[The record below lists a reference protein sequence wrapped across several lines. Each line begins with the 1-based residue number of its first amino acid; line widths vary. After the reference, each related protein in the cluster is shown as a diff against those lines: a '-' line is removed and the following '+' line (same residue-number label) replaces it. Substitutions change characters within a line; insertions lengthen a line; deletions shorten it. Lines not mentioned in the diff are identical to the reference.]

1 MANIAILGSGAFGTA
16 LSILCHRVGHT
27 VKVWSRSPAVFL
39 EEEGQRFHKKLPGIS
54 VPWEVEFSTELS
66 CVEGCELLIL
76 AVPSFAIR
84 ENCRNVRGR
93 INKDT
98 VLLCA
103 AKGLEKGSFKDFVTV
118 IEEEL
123 PENPCVALSGPSF
136 AAEIAKGIPTTVV
149 AASRNREASNKVQDL
164 LMDKTLRI
172 YVSDD
177 VIGVE
182 LGGALKNS
190 IAVCSG
196 ICDGLLDNAA
206 NAKAALMTRG
216 ITEIARLGVALG
228 GRQET
233 FAGLSGIGD
242 LMLTC
247 SSSQSRNYRF
257 GQLLSQGLQVQE
269 AMDSI
274 GMVVEGYYVTGTAY
288 ELAQSMNVEMP
299 IVTQAYEVLYKG
311 KDPKQALQDLMGRP
325 KRHESEEIWLQTT
338 KQKL

>member
-1 MANIAILGSGAFGTA
+1 MANIAIMGSGAFGTA
-16 LSILCHRVGHT
+16 LAILCQRCGHQ
-27 VKVWSRSPAVFL
+27 VSVWSRSPAELQKSGDFL
-39 EEEGQRFHKKLPGIS
+39 CHKKLPNIEIS
-54 VPWEVEFSTELS
+54 EEITFSTDLS
-66 CVEGCELLIL
+66 CVADSELLIL
-76 AVPSFAIR
+76 ALPSFAIR
-84 ENCRNVRGR
+84 ENCRKIREL
-93 INKDT
+93 ISPEAI
-98 VLLCA
+98 LLCA
-103 AKGLEKGSFKDFVTV
+103 AKGLEKGTFKDFVTV

-123 PENPCVALSGPSF
+123 PNNPCVALSGPSF

-149 AASRNREASNKVQDL
+149 AASRNREAADKVQDL

-196 ICDGLLDNAA
+196 ICDGLLANAA
-206 NAKAALMTRG
+206 NTKAALMTRG

-247 SSSQSRNYRF
+247 SSNQSRNYRF

-288 ELAQSMNVEMP
+288 ELAQSMNVDMP
-299 IVTQAYEVLYKG
+299 IVTQAYEVLYRG

-325 KRHESEEIWLQTT
+325 KRHESEEIWLKT
-338 KQKL
+338 K

>member
-1 MANIAILGSGAFGTA
+1 MAKIAIMGSGAFGTA
-16 LSILCHRVGHT
+16 LAVLCHRCGHR
-27 VKVWSRSPAVFL
+27 VSVWSRSPAEL
-39 EEEGQRFHKKLPGIS
+39 QLLDGKLYHKKLREIEIS
-54 VPWEVEFSTELS
+54 RDITFSTDIS
-66 CVEGCELLIL
+66 CVKGSELLIL
-76 AVPSFAIR
+76 ALPSFAIR
-84 ENCRNVRGR
+84 ENCHKIRDL
-93 INKDT
+93 IDEET
-98 VLLCA
+98 ILLCA
-103 AKGLEKGSFKDFVTV
+103 AKGLEKGSYKDFVTV

-123 PENPCVALSGPSF
+123 PNNPCVALSGPSF
-136 AAEIAKGIPTTVV
+136 AEEIAKGIPTTVV
-149 AASRNREASNKVQDL
+149 AASRNREAADTVQDL

-206 NAKAALMTRG
+206 NTKAALMTRG

-233 FAGLSGIGD
+233 FGGLSGIGD

-247 SSSQSRNYRF
+247 SSNQSRNYRF
-257 GQLLSQGLQVQE
+257 GQLLSQGFPVQE

-288 ELAQSMNVEMP
+288 ELSQKMGVDMP
-299 IVTQAYEVLYKG
+299 IVTQAYEVLYRG

-325 KRHESEEIWLQTT
+325 KRHESEEIWLQSM
-338 KQKL
+338 

>member
-1 MANIAILGSGAFGTA
+1 MAKIAIMGSGAFGTA
-16 LSILCHRVGHT
+16 LAVLCHRCGHQ
-27 VKVWSRSPAVFL
+27 VSVWSRSPAEL
-39 EEEGQRFHKKLPGIS
+39 QLLDGKLYHKKLRKIEIS
-54 VPWEVEFSTELS
+54 KDITFSTDFS
-66 CVEGCELLIL
+66 CLKGNELLIL
-76 AVPSFAIR
+76 ALPSFAIR
-84 ENCRNVRGR
+84 ENCHKIREQ
-93 INKDT
+93 IDDET
-98 VLLCA
+98 ILLCA
-103 AKGLEKGSFKDFVTV
+103 AKGLEKGSYKDFVTV

-123 PENPCVALSGPSF
+123 PNNPCVALSGPSF
-136 AAEIAKGIPTTVV
+136 AEEIAKGIPTTVV
-149 AASRNREASNKVQDL
+149 AASRNREAADTVQDL

-206 NAKAALMTRG
+206 NTKAALMTRG

-233 FAGLSGIGD
+233 FGGLSGIGD

-247 SSSQSRNYRF
+247 SSNQSRNYRF
-257 GQLLSQGLQVQE
+257 GQLLSQGMQVQE

-288 ELAQSMNVEMP
+288 ELSQKMGVDMP
-299 IVTQAYEVLYKG
+299 IVTQAYEVLYRG

-325 KRHESEEIWLQTT
+325 KRHESEEIWLQS
-338 KQKL
+338 K

>member
-1 MANIAILGSGAFGTA
+1 MANIAIMGSGAFGTA
-16 LSILCHRVGHT
+16 LASVCQRCGHQ
-27 VKVWSRSPAVFL
+27 VSVWRRSPAELQKSGDFL
-39 EEEGQRFHKKLPGIS
+39 CHKKLPNIEIS
-54 VPWEVEFSTELS
+54 EEITFSTDLS
-66 CVEGCELLIL
+66 CVAGSELLIL
-76 AVPSFAIR
+76 ALPSFAIR
-84 ENCRNVRGR
+84 ENCRKIREL
-93 INKDT
+93 ICT
-98 VLLCA
+98 ETILLCA
-103 AKGLEKGSFKDFVTV
+103 AKGLEKGTFKDFVTV

-123 PENPCVALSGPSF
+123 PNNPCVALSGPSF

-149 AASRNREASNKVQDL
+149 AASRNREAADRVQDL

-196 ICDGLLDNAA
+196 ICDGLLANAA
-206 NAKAALMTRG
+206 NTKAALMTRV

-247 SSSQSRNYRF
+247 SSNQSRNYRF

-288 ELAQSMNVEMP
+288 ELAQSMNVDMP
-299 IVTQAYEVLYKG
+299 IVTQAYEVLYRG

-325 KRHESEEIWLQTT
+325 KRHESEEIWLKT
-338 KQKL
+338 K

>member
-1 MANIAILGSGAFGTA
+1 M
-16 LSILCHRVGHT
+16 
-27 VKVWSRSPAVFL
+27 
-39 EEEGQRFHKKLPGIS
+39 
-54 VPWEVEFSTELS
+54 
-66 CVEGCELLIL
+66 
-76 AVPSFAIR
+76 
-84 ENCRNVRGR
+84 
-93 INKDT
+93 
-98 VLLCA
+98 LCA
-103 AKGLEKGSFKDFVTV
+103 AKGLEKGTFKDFVTV

-123 PENPCVALSGPSF
+123 PNNPCVALSGPSF
-136 AAEIAKGIPTTVV
+136 AAEIAQGIPTTVV
-149 AASRNREASNKVQDL
+149 AASRNREAADQVQDL

-206 NAKAALMTRG
+206 NTKAALMTRG

-247 SSSQSRNYRF
+247 SSNQSRNYRF

-288 ELAQSMNVEMP
+288 ELAQSMNVDMP

-311 KDPKQALQDLMGRP
+311 KNPKQALQDLMGRP
-325 KRHESEEIWLQTT
+325 KRHESEEIWL
-338 KQKL
+338 KSK

>member
-1 MANIAILGSGAFGTA
+1 MAKIAIMGSGAFGTA
-16 LSILCHRVGHT
+16 LAVLCHRCGHQ
-27 VKVWSRSPAVFL
+27 VSVWSRSPAEL
-39 EEEGQRFHKKLPGIS
+39 QLLDGKLYHKKLRKIEIS
-54 VPWEVEFSTELS
+54 KDITFSTDFS
-66 CVEGCELLIL
+66 CLKGNELLIL
-76 AVPSFAIR
+76 ALPSFAIR
-84 ENCRNVRGR
+84 ENCHKIREQ
-93 INKDT
+93 IDDET
-98 VLLCA
+98 ILLCA
-103 AKGLEKGSFKDFVTV
+103 AKGLEKGSYKDFVTV

-123 PENPCVALSGPSF
+123 PNNPCVALSGPSF
-136 AAEIAKGIPTTVV
+136 AEEIAKGVPTTVV
-149 AASRNREASNKVQDL
+149 AASRNREAADTVQDL

-206 NAKAALMTRG
+206 NTKAALMTRG

-233 FAGLSGIGD
+233 FGGLSGIGD

-247 SSSQSRNYRF
+247 SSNQSRNYRF
-257 GQLLSQGLQVQE
+257 GQLLSQGMQVQE

-288 ELAQSMNVEMP
+288 ELSQKMGVDMP
-299 IVTQAYEVLYKG
+299 IVTQAYEVLYRG

-325 KRHESEEIWLQTT
+325 KRHESEEIWLQS
-338 KQKL
+338 K